1 MPTFCDKCGNELK
14 NDNAKFCEK
23 CGAEISGNQ
32 NKNNNNTTTVSGIS
46 CPHCGQVT
54 QMGLPNCQNCGAP
67 LDTEDYTTEIII
79 GYVTLVF
86 GLIFVLLWIITILLW
101 IITIILGIYLLTRK
115 NNQKAKTHG
124 IILTALPIVL
134 FIIVN
139 FIIFAFLGFFMY
151 Y

>member
-14 NDNAKFCEK
+14 NDNAKFCDK

-67 LDTEDYTTEIII
+67 LDTEDYTTAIII
-79 GYVTLVF
+79 GYATLVL
-86 GLIFVLLWIITILLW
+86 GLIFGLLW

-134 FIIVN
+134 FIIVL
-139 FIIFAFLGFFMY
+139 FIIFVFLEFFMY

>member
-1 MPTFCDKCGNELK
+1 MIILPTFCDKCGNELK
-14 NDNAKFCEK
+14 NDNAKFCDK

-67 LDTEDYTTEIII
+67 LDTEDYTTAIII
-79 GYVTLVF
+79 GYATLVL
-86 GLIFVLLWIITILLW
+86 GLIFQLLW

-134 FIIVN
+134 FIIV

>member
-14 NDNAKFCEK
+14 NDNVKFCDK

-67 LDTEDYTTEIII
+67 LDTGDYTTAIII
-79 GYVTLVF
+79 GYATLVL
-86 GLIFVLLWIITILLW
+86 GLIFGLLW

-134 FIIVN
+134 FIIA

-151 Y
+151 AY